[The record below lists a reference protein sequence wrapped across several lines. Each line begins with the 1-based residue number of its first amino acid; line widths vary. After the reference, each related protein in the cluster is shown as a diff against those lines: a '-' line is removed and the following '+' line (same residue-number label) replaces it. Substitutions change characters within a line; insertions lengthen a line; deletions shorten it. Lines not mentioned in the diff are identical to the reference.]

1 MTTHGST
8 SAYAIVALLISLSI
22 DSISSLSSPG
32 SSDTGSPGGTEG
44 GVDVLAERMAAS
56 FAELRSEDGG
66 FLDRKFSRVAARAIF
81 DVRFSGESV
90 MPEPEFA

>member
-32 SSDTGSPGGTEG
+32 SSGAGSLGGTEG
-44 GVDVLAERMAAS
+44 GVGVLAERMTAS

-66 FLDRKFSRVAARAIF
+66 FLDRKFSRVAALALF
-81 DVRFSGESV
+81 DVCFSGESV

>member
-1 MTTHGST
+1 MT
-8 SAYAIVALLISLSI
+8 
-22 DSISSLSSPG
+22 
-32 SSDTGSPGGTEG
+32 
-44 GVDVLAERMAAS
+44 AS

-66 FLDRKFSRVAARAIF
+66 FLDRKFSRVAALALF